1 MRNSQHIDA
10 KNNEVH
16 NAQTPPGITTCKRPQ
31 DRRGRRLLCP
41 KANGEGYKAE
51 VAKERVETVCIV
63 RVVGF
68 RSHESK
74 YLPLLDRLMHL
85 RQLCHCRDLHADAPR
100 KAGPD
105 DSN

>member
-1 MRNSQHIDA
+1 VRNSQHIDA
-10 KNNEVH
+10 KKNKVF
-16 NAQTPPGITTCKRPQ
+16 NAQTPSRIPADKRPQ
-31 DRRGRRLLCP
+31 DRRHLLCP
-41 KANGEGYKAE
+41 KANDEGYKAE

-68 RSHESK
+68 RSHESR
-74 YLPLLDRLMHL
+74 YLPLLDRSMHL
-85 RQLCHCRDLHADAPR
+85 RQLCHCRDLYADAPS